1 MWKTSAQK
9 KLKFKNE
16 KEFRG
21 YTECNKLSSFSKKL
35 ENIKNEFLNFKL
47 QKNLEAIENVES
59 EVYIVKIKN

>member
-1 MWKTSAQK
+1 MWKTSTQK

-47 QKNLEAIENVES
+47 
-59 EVYIVKIKN
+59 